1 MEESKMSNES
11 TSWKLVKLLGVASL
25 FASSFY
31 LLQIFLFAIFYFSID
46 PIVTVDA
53 NGIETVRL
61 PNMNWTPFI
70 NFAFF
75 SLSSVYFLKFGNL
88 AHKVINASK

>member
-1 MEESKMSNES
+1 MGEPKLSNES

-25 FASSFY
+25 FAASFY
-31 LLQIFLFAIFYFSID
+31 LLQIILFAIYYFSID
-46 PIVTVDA
+46 PVFTVDA

-61 PNMNWTPFI
+61 PNMNWAPFI

-75 SLSSVYFLKFGNL
+75 LLSSVYFLKFGKL
-88 AHKVINASK
+88 AHKLINASK